1 MSYSSVLKEELFN
14 IEITEIDEI
23 YAELFG
29 VFISKAYITE
39 QEVYFSTENTSLAK
53 RVYSHLKKILK
64 LNIQIR
70 YLTSKK
76 LGIHNVYEIV
86 IQYRKSEK
94 EEFTN
99 FLKKL
104 FSHKNFEVVKSEE
117 KIKGIIRGFFFSCGY
132 VRAPIKGYALDFFVD
147 TEDAATFLYYLF
159 KEMGK
164 RVFQTDKKSK
174 SLVYMRNSEDIMDI
188 IYMIGGLNTFFDF
201 EETTINKEIRNKINR
216 NMNWEIANETKK
228 ISTSEKQ
235 LRMIQKIDDEI
246 GLNNLSAVLRDAA
259 KARIENIDMS
269 LQELGE
275 TMNISKSGIRNR
287 FRRIEEIYNN
297 LEEDIKD

>member
-1 MSYSSVLKEELFN
+1 
-14 IEITEIDEI
+14 
-23 YAELFG
+23 
-29 VFISKAYITE
+29 
-39 QEVYFSTENTSLAK
+39 
-53 RVYSHLKKILK
+53 
-64 LNIQIR
+64 
-70 YLTSKK
+70 
-76 LGIHNVYEIV
+76 
-86 IQYRKSEK
+86 
-94 EEFTN
+94 
-99 FLKKL
+99 
-104 FSHKNFEVVKSEE
+104 
-117 KIKGIIRGFFFSCGY
+117 
-132 VRAPIKGYALDFFVD
+132 
-147 TEDAATFLYYLF
+147 
-159 KEMGK
+159 MGK

-216 NMNWEIANETKK
+216 NKNWEIANETKK

-297 LEEDIKD
+297 L

>member
-1 MSYSSVLKEELFN
+1 
-14 IEITEIDEI
+14 
-23 YAELFG
+23 
-29 VFISKAYITE
+29 
-39 QEVYFSTENTSLAK
+39 
-53 RVYSHLKKILK
+53 
-64 LNIQIR
+64 
-70 YLTSKK
+70 
-76 LGIHNVYEIV
+76 
-86 IQYRKSEK
+86 
-94 EEFTN
+94 
-99 FLKKL
+99 
-104 FSHKNFEVVKSEE
+104 
-117 KIKGIIRGFFFSCGY
+117 
-132 VRAPIKGYALDFFVD
+132 
-147 TEDAATFLYYLF
+147 
-159 KEMGK
+159 MGK

-297 LEEDIKD
+297 LEEDIKH

>member
-1 MSYSSVLKEELFN
+1 MLPYDLLVAAIGLGRNSV
-14 IEITEIDEI
+14 
-23 YAELFG
+23 
-29 VFISKAYITE
+29 
-39 QEVYFSTENTSLAK
+39 
-53 RVYSHLKKILK
+53 
-64 LNIQIR
+64 
-70 YLTSKK
+70 
-76 LGIHNVYEIV
+76 
-86 IQYRKSEK
+86 
-94 EEFTN
+94 
-99 FLKKL
+99 
-104 FSHKNFEVVKSEE
+104 
-117 KIKGIIRGFFFSCGY
+117 IRGFFFSCGY

-297 LEEDIKD
+297 LEEDIKN

>member
-1 MSYSSVLKEELFN
+1 
-14 IEITEIDEI
+14 
-23 YAELFG
+23 
-29 VFISKAYITE
+29 
-39 QEVYFSTENTSLAK
+39 
-53 RVYSHLKKILK
+53 
-64 LNIQIR
+64 
-70 YLTSKK
+70 
-76 LGIHNVYEIV
+76 
-86 IQYRKSEK
+86 
-94 EEFTN
+94 
-99 FLKKL
+99 
-104 FSHKNFEVVKSEE
+104 
-117 KIKGIIRGFFFSCGY
+117 
-132 VRAPIKGYALDFFVD
+132 
-147 TEDAATFLYYLF
+147 
-159 KEMGK
+159 
-164 RVFQTDKKSK
+164 VFQTDKKSK

-297 LEEDIKD
+297 LEEDIKH

>member
-216 NMNWEIANETKK
+216 NKNWEIANETKK
-228 ISTSEKQ
+228 ISILYGANSIE
-235 LRMIQKIDDEI
+235 
-246 GLNNLSAVLRDAA
+246 GAVGEGKMKVFFLDADILD
-259 KARIENIDMS
+259 KLPVGRVPIESVLGSRIYT
-269 LQELGE
+269 L
-275 TMNISKSGIRNR
+275 
-287 FRRIEEIYNN
+287 EEIRAINFHFCFPF
-297 LEEDIKD
+297 E